1 MQKPSAPARETI
13 APSDLTF
20 GLSNCRRCLWLKY
33 WFKFDLK
40 KEFPLVKPL
49 ADSQEEHFRRAALPD
64 LDPSLKPGVV
74 KQWGQWVKSA
84 PIVINGFETRWKIL
98 GIYDLLG
105 HYEDG
110 SVAIIDCKVSD
121 SERDNGPFYAP
132 QLEAYAHALENPDRG
147 KPFPVSSM
155 GLLIWKLAGVTET
168 SPSEIASGKYG
179 FGVNQR
185 YVAVERDRQKFT
197 ELIEELIST
206 IEGGMPDS
214 GSECNVCN
222 YLLKRKELEID

>member
-1 MQKPSAPARETI
+1 MRKPDVPARDTI

-20 GLSNCRRCLWLKY
+20 GLSTCKRCLWLKY
-33 WFKFDLK
+33 WFKFDMK

-49 ADSQEEHFRRAALPD
+49 ADSQEEHFRRAAMQD
-64 LDPSLKPGVV
+64 IDASLKPGVV

-84 PIVINGFETRWKIL
+84 PISINGFETRWKIL

-110 SVAIIDCKVSD
+110 TVGIIDCKVSD

-132 QLEAYAHALENPDRG
+132 QLEAYAFALENPDKG

-168 SPSEIASGKYG
+168 STSELASNTHG
-179 FGVNQR
+179 FGVNQK
-185 YVAVERDRQKFT
+185 YVSVERDKETFLT
-197 ELIEELIST
+197 LLEELIST
-206 IEGGMPDS
+206 IEGGMPQP
-214 GSECNVCN
+214 GAECNTCN
-222 YLLKRKELEID
+222 YLAKRADLEID